1 MSKAIQR
8 AANRVR
14 GVREWIFYRW
24 KVGLYYFYFSEC
36 TKLLLYL
43 LLYENVISLKILEY
57 SPFTCNRAKQQIFL
71 WFYYLYLIKLSKNLS
86 INLYERISVKKAI
99 PQTSVH
105 GKRNFKTSHWIQVL
119 ENILSTWINKTF
131 KILLLNNVNP
141 NDSLEMYKYIF
152 LCPPKARGP

>member
-14 GVREWIFYRW
+14 GVRDWIFYRW

-36 TKLLLYL
+36 TKLFLYL

-86 INLYERISVKKAI
+86 INHYERISVEKAV
-99 PQTSVH
+99 PQISVH

-119 ENILSTWINKTF
+119 ENIWSTWINKTF
-131 KILLLNNVNP
+131 KILVLNYVNA